1 MVLLSIDSNQEPFFA
16 IAKRRQRKTGY
27 ERRVSVTRVSHKAAL
42 ACRPNRRRRHFMKTI
57 GSNKTS
63 APGISGVI
71 IYVCAG
77 AAILG
82 VLSTAAYLLSE
93 RSSGTV
99 SANLQTGM
107 AAPNV
112 RSSSDRAFETTSH
125 ERHIELAMSA
135 YSADK
140 LVAPAGENALEH
152 YLAALKSKP
161 DDFGAQEAIL
171 ELVPVAMTAL
181 ETAMAANAAE
191 EVERLIPLLEL
202 ADPSASR
209 VIALKKRWQ
218 ETIAQQASVEAAR
231 LAAAQTPELPLQ
243 DEPVA
248 PEVGTEQL
256 TSAPVA
262 KSAGAPAVVVAATLA
277 PAPAVAPEKQ
287 STVSV
292 RQSAPA
298 TKPAPEQSRV
308 IEARALS
315 TARAVFPAQAR
326 RQKIEGWVDLQVA
339 VDAEGRVTEAVV
351 LSAQPSRIFDVEA
364 RRAVM
369 RWRYSP
375 KRVNDQPVSSVLRQ
389 RIKFSLA
396 G

>member
-1 MVLLSIDSNQEPFFA
+1 MQ
-16 IAKRRQRKTGY
+16 
-27 ERRVSVTRVSHKAAL
+27 
-42 ACRPNRRRRHFMKTI
+42 TI
-57 GSNKTS
+57 GSSKAN
-63 APGISGVI
+63 APGASGVI
-71 IYVCAG
+71 IYVCVG

-82 VLSTAAYLLSE
+82 VLSTAAYLLTE

-99 SANLQTGM
+99 SATLQTGVP
-107 AAPNV
+107 APNA
-112 RSSSDRAFETTSH
+112 RTDSAFENTSH
-125 ERHIELAMSA
+125 ERHMALAMSA

-181 ETAMAANAAE
+181 ETAMAANSAE

-218 ETIAQQASVEAAR
+218 ETITQQASVEAAR
-231 LAAAQTPELPLQ
+231 TTAAQ
-243 DEPVA
+243 EPVQVLPSSTLQA
-248 PEVGTEQL
+248 EQTPQGQKRTE
-256 TSAPVA
+256 AVA
-262 KSAGAPAVVVAATLA
+262 TKAVTNVAENAA
-277 PAPAVAPEKQ
+277 APAVAASVAPTLSAASEKQ
-287 STVSV
+287 STPSA

-298 TKPAPEQSRV
+298 TTPAPAQDRV
-308 IEARALS
+308 VEARALS
-315 TARAVFPAQAR
+315 TARAVFPTQAR

-339 VDAEGRVTEAVV
+339 VDASGRVTGAVV